1 MKGYVLPIIITI
13 IIIINDYSYTG
24 KEMRHREV
32 RKPAQVAQPGSGELG
47 FKLRI

>member
-13 IIIINDYSYTG
+13 IIDYSYTG

-32 RKPAQVAQPGSGELG
+32 RKLAQVAQPGSGELG

>member
-13 IIIINDYSYTG
+13 IINDYSYTG
-24 KEMRHREV
+24 KETRHRQV
-32 RKPAQVAQPGSGELG
+32 RKLAQVAQPGSGELG

>member
-1 MKGYVLPIIITI
+1 MKGYVLPMIIT
-13 IIIINDYSYTG
+13 IIINDYSYTG

-32 RKPAQVAQPGSGELG
+32 RKLAQPGSGELG